1 MEPKEETLA
10 TIPEE
15 EEDGDTVIPDVE
27 NNPKPTTKDNSSD
40 SSDASDSDSDSDSES
55 EDEAKQSMELQTLQ
69 YQLSNEPSNYDTHV
83 QYIKV
88 LRKMGEIEKLRQARE
103 AMNEIFPLTPAMW
116 QEWAR
121 DEASIS
127 TGPEA
132 LLGVEKIYE
141 RGVSDYLSVPLWCDY
156 LKFVQE
162 YDPSIRAFLP
172 DGISKAR
179 NLFERAIT
187 AAGLHVSEGSKI
199 WELYREFELAIFCR
213 IDETNLKEKEKQV
226 QRIRSIFH
234 RQLSVPLA
242 NSSAT
247 LLAYKSWEVEQGAVL
262 DVESSNLDGISSNV
276 ALAYQK
282 ALEMCNARAHLE
294 EQISRQDLSD
304 SEKFQ
309 QYMIYLKYEQSSG
322 DPGRVQ
328 LLYERAI
335 TDFPVSSDLWL
346 DYTQYLDKT
355 LKVGNVVRDVYSR
368 ATKNCP
374 WVGELWVRSLLSLE
388 RSRASEEEISTVFE
402 KSLLCAFSTFEEYLD
417 LFLTRIDGLRRRIL
431 FSGEVEGV
439 LDYSLI
445 RETFQR
451 ASDYLSEQMKN
462 TDGLL
467 RLYAYWAHLEQSM
480 GKDMVSA
487 RGVWERLL
495 KISGA
500 MLEAWQSYISMEIEL
515 GHINEARSIYKRC
528 YSKRFTGTGSEDIC
542 HAWLRFEREYG
553 TLEDFDH
560 SVQKVTPRLEEL
572 QLFRSQQESKS
583 LPESADQKEHSVKK
597 TGREKRKSDLNISY
611 EQSPAKRQKNAPQ
624 KPKKVHDKEKQQV
637 QNLAEENEGRETKQ
651 TVEEQPKEQPIKDAV
666 PGRTKGFTDEC
677 TAFLSNIN
685 LKASPRHNCD
695 GYNVC
700 RPLMKICD
708 DSSVTLG
715 LAYVDFID
723 DEHLAAA
730 VAKNKQ
736 MFLGKKLS
744 IARSNPK
751 QRKDSS
757 GERAPTEQAQSHQQ
771 TGNAGTSAS
780 KESSIETSKQS
791 RGRGDSVQLKGKNTF
806 AVPRNV
812 RPLGFPAIKPK
823 TEEGED
829 LKPKSNDEFRK
840 MFIKKD

>member
-445 RETFQR
+445 RETFQVPLEFCVSVEWFPAAISVPNVVR

-528 YSKRFTGTGSEDIC
+528 YSKRFTGTGSE
-542 HAWLRFEREYG
+542 
-553 TLEDFDH
+553 
-560 SVQKVTPRLEEL
+560 VTPRLEEL

>member
-1 MEPKEETLA
+1 
-10 TIPEE
+10 
-15 EEDGDTVIPDVE
+15 
-27 NNPKPTTKDNSSD
+27 
-40 SSDASDSDSDSDSES
+40 
-55 EDEAKQSMELQTLQ
+55 
-69 YQLSNEPSNYDTHV
+69 
-83 QYIKV
+83 
-88 LRKMGEIEKLRQARE
+88 
-103 AMNEIFPLTPAMW
+103 
-116 QEWAR
+116 
-121 DEASIS
+121 
-127 TGPEA
+127 
-132 LLGVEKIYE
+132 
-141 RGVSDYLSVPLWCDY
+141 
-156 LKFVQE
+156 
-162 YDPSIRAFLP
+162 
-172 DGISKAR
+172 
-179 NLFERAIT
+179 
-187 AAGLHVSEGSKI
+187 
-199 WELYREFELAIFCR
+199 
-213 IDETNLKEKEKQV
+213 
-226 QRIRSIFH
+226 
-234 RQLSVPLA
+234 
-242 NSSAT
+242 
-247 LLAYKSWEVEQGAVL
+247 
-262 DVESSNLDGISSNV
+262 
-276 ALAYQK
+276 
-282 ALEMCNARAHLE
+282 MCNARAHLE

-515 GHINEARSIYKRC
+515 DHINEARSIYKRC

-572 QLFRSQQESKS
+572 RLFRSQQESKS

-597 TGREKRKSDLNISY
+597 TGREKRKSDSNISY
-611 EQSPAKRQKNAPQ
+611 EQSPAKRQKHAPQ
-624 KPKKVHDKEKQQV
+624 KPKKVHDKEKRQV

-651 TVEEQPKEQPIKDAV
+651 TVEEQPKKQPIKDAV

-685 LKASPRHNCD
+685 LKATYEDLRRFFSD
-695 GYNVC
+695 VGGV
-700 RPLMKICD
+700 
-708 DSSVTLG
+708 
-715 LAYVDFID
+715 
-723 DEHLAAA
+723 
-730 VAKNKQ
+730 
-736 MFLGKKLS
+736 
-744 IARSNPK
+744 
-751 QRKDSS
+751 
-757 GERAPTEQAQSHQQ
+757 
-771 TGNAGTSAS
+771 
-780 KESSIETSKQS
+780 SSIRILHDKFTGKSRVVQS
-791 RGRGDSVQLKGKNTF
+791 DIYTL
-806 AVPRNV
+806 
-812 RPLGFPAIKPK
+812 
-823 TEEGED
+823 
-829 LKPKSNDEFRK
+829 
-840 MFIKKD
+840 